1 MVGNSDLLD
10 GLFALLAGLHRL
22 QPDDLRDDAGS
33 AKEALR
39 KAASERE
46 DLARPKRREPVVG
59 NDR

>member
-1 MVGNSDLLD
+1 MTY
-10 GLFALLAGLHRL
+10 AMMPEA
-22 QPDDLRDDAGS
+22 